1 MIDFRRQSFIF
12 HRLSFLCF
20 TPTSMVPTVAF
31 ASQPAAML
39 RHRGRAHHPERPE
52 RLTVALTRLRA
63 SGLLDCCREL
73 SETRLATDEELLTVH
88 TPKHVQHVA
97 AAARAVREKP
107 NERALREP
115 QGDGA
120 IYYHEDTERAARAAV
135 GSVLEAT
142 FAAVRGEVRSAF
154 ALVRPPGHHAEADE
168 ALGFCFFNGAA
179 VAAAAARREHGLDR
193 VAIVDW
199 DVHHGNG
206 TQHIFEEDP
215 SVLFVSLHRY
225 GRGFFPGTGAFD
237 EVGKAAGR
245 GRTLNVPWLQAGLGD
260 ADYAAAFDLV
270 IMPVLR
276 EFAPQLVLIS
286 AGFDAALGD
295 IQGKMRM
302 SPDGYARLTRSLFS
316 LPACALVAVFE
327 GGYHL
332 EASAECVEAVLRV
345 MLEEGERGRGGGEGS
360 GGGTAAD
367 ARNSSSSS
375 NSRGTGRGTG
385 SSRGRSSGIGSSRD
399 GSCGGCGTSGSAGS
413 LGTHTELLLRQVLEV
428 QREFWQCLREPA
440 HALEVEAYF
449 RQPAGRKRGRSG
461 I

>member
-1 MIDFRRQSFIF
+1 MGLLDSCGRARRARREHVRACVRCAALCVALFTKSSLACSKRCPVTCGHRKSSPVAAVKVRLLPQEKFVIDFRRQSFIF
-12 HRLSFLCF
+12 HRQSFLCF

-193 VAIVDW
+193 GATTATARSTSSKRIPMCSLCRFIAMAVASSRALGHLTRW
-199 DVHHGNG
+199 AR
-206 TQHIFEEDP
+206 QQ
-215 SVLFVSLHRY
+215 
-225 GRGFFPGTGAFD
+225 
-237 EVGKAAGR
+237 AAG
-245 GRTLNVPWLQAGLGD
+245 
-260 ADYAAAFDLV
+260 
-270 IMPVLR
+270 
-276 EFAPQLVLIS
+276 APS
-286 AGFDAALGD
+286 TCHGC
-295 IQGKMRM
+295 KR
-302 SPDGYARLTRSLFS
+302 
-316 LPACALVAVFE
+316 
-327 GGYHL
+327 
-332 EASAECVEAVLRV
+332 ASATLTTR
-345 MLEEGERGRGGGEGS
+345 LPL
-360 GGGTAAD
+360 T
-367 ARNSSSSS
+367 
-375 NSRGTGRGTG
+375 
-385 SSRGRSSGIGSSRD
+385 
-399 GSCGGCGTSGSAGS
+399 
-413 LGTHTELLLRQVLEV
+413 
-428 QREFWQCLREPA
+428 
-440 HALEVEAYF
+440 
-449 RQPAGRKRGRSG
+449 
-461 I
+461 

>member
-1 MIDFRRQSFIF
+1 MEE
-12 HRLSFLCF
+12 H
-20 TPTSMVPTVAF
+20 TVAF
-31 ASQPAAML
+31 ATQPEAML
-39 RHRGRAHHPERPE
+39 RHRGRAPHHPERPE
-52 RLTVALTRLRA
+52 RLTVALARLRA
-63 SGLLDCCREL
+63 SGLLDRCREL
-73 SETRLATDEELLTVH
+73 SDTRLATDAELLTVH

-135 GSVLEAT
+135 GSVL
-142 FAAVRGEVRSAF
+142 AAVGSVVRGEVRSAF

-168 ALGFCFFNGAA
+168 AFGFCFFNGAA

-215 SVLFVSLHRY
+215 NVLYVSLHRY
-225 GRGFFPGTGAFD
+225 GSGFFPGTGAFD

-316 LPACALVAVFE
+316 LPECALVAVLE

-332 EASAECVEAVLRV
+332 EASAECAEAVLRV
-345 MLEEGERGRGGGEGS
+345 MLEEGERGRGGGEGKC
-360 GGGTAAD
+360 GGTAAD
-367 ARNSSSSS
+367 ARSSSSSS

-385 SSRGRSSGIGSSRD
+385 RGGSSGTGSSRDGSCGIGSSRD
-399 GSCGGCGTSGSAGS
+399 GSCGGRGTNGSGVAGS
-413 LGTHTELLLRQVLEV
+413 LGTHTELLLRQVLDV

-449 RQPAGRKRGRSG
+449 RQPAGRKRGRSE